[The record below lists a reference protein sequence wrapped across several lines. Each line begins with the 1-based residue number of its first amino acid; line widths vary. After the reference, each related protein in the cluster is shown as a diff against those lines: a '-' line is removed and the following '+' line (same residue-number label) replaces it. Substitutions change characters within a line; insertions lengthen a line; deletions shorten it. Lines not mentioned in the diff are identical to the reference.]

1 MTQPNRGPEPT
12 SAPARRTERDV
23 LQGLTAGEQQLLK
36 RVLEIELSRLHVKDA
51 DLSDDLLNAVKAI
64 LP

>member
-1 MTQPNRGPEPT
+1 
-12 SAPARRTERDV
+12 

>member
-1 MTQPNRGPEPT
+1 VTQPDDGPGT
-12 SAPARRTERDV
+12 ASAPPRRTERDV
-23 LQGLTAGEQQLLK
+23 LQGLTAAQQQLLK

-51 DLSDDLLNAVKAI
+51 DLSDDLLNAVKGI